1 MIGSVVL
8 KFGVYKSQLGS
19 LLEMQ
24 SLSLLYGNLDLK
36 ELMHSDFHLFHVNL
50 HIKI

>member
-24 SLSLLYGNLDLK
+24 ILVPHPRPSGPESAFLTRSPGDG
-36 ELMHSDFHLFHVNL
+36 EAH
-50 HIKI
+50 